1 VTQIHVEVKGSVR
14 SADNSQRGI
23 SAVNP
28 TWLHRLDVA
37 GAVRTREA
45 GMSENW
51 ILDAMLLIVAFGSV
65 FYLMRHFIRNNNRMA
80 SVWGAVM
87 TMALGVLLWQRMAE

>member
-1 VTQIHVEVKGSVR
+1 
-14 SADNSQRGI
+14 
-23 SAVNP
+23 
-28 TWLHRLDVA
+28 
-37 GAVRTREA
+37 
-45 GMSENW
+45 MSENW

-65 FYLMRHFIRNNNRMA
+65 FFLMRHFIRKNNRMA